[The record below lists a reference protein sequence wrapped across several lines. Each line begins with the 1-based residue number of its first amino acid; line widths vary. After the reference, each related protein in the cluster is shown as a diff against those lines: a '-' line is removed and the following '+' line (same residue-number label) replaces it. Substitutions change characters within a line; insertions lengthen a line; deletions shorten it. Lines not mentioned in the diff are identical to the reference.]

1 MAQQIFLYPTVV
13 GLTGVSFEK
22 IDIAIGTGTLTSAK
36 FGIPAYGTIKA
47 PTVTVDRVNKTVTY
61 TTGPGADN
69 TDFSGHAAGTS
80 GALKGLQH
88 NASYDQ
94 LTFDQSLTDWPS
106 QLTSGSDAAPDQ
118 VLCGA
123 VFAYMVIQIF
133 DGGAGLITNL
143 DVTTSANRTTGLFF
157 VAPDPLSNMI
167 TDIDTK
173 TAAAF
178 NKQITFAN
186 EPDEYKYWNY
196 RTAETTDPLETSSVS
211 FSAVNSD
218 KIYVKYSIVCSFSAA
233 SENIDETQLDAITSS
248 GTQATPFSSAD
259 ITVTFIL
266 GWTVIA

>member
-13 GLTGVSFEK
+13 GLTAVNFEK
-22 IDIAIGTGTLTSAK
+22 IDIAIGTGTLTSAL

-61 TTGPGADN
+61 ATSATDN

-80 GALKGLQH
+80 GALKGSGD

-94 LTFDQSLTDWPS
+94 LTFDQSLTNWPS
-106 QLTSGSDAAPDQ
+106 ELTSGSDAAPDQ

-133 DGGAGLITNL
+133 DGGAALITNL
-143 DVTTSANRTTGLFF
+143 DVTASANRTTGLFF
-157 VAPDPLSNMI
+157 VSDPLGNMI
-167 TDIDTK
+167 SDIDTK
-173 TAAAF
+173 SAAAF
-178 NKQITFAN
+178 NKQITLAN

-196 RTAETTDPLETSSVS
+196 RTAETGDPLETNSVTFSS
-211 FSAVNSD
+211 ANSD
-218 KIYVKYSIVCSFSAA
+218 KIYIKYSIVCGFSAGT
-233 SENIDETQLDAITSS
+233 ENIDESNLDAITSS
-248 GTQATPFSSAD
+248 GTQATPFTSAD
-259 ITVTFIL
+259 VTVTFIL

>member
-1 MAQQIFLYPTVV
+1 MAQIFLYPTVV
-13 GLTGVSFEK
+13 GLTAVNFEK

-36 FGIPAYGTIKA
+36 FGIPVYGTIKA

-61 TTGPGADN
+61 ATSATDN

-80 GALKGLQH
+80 GALKGSGD
-88 NASYDQ
+88 NASYAQ
-94 LTFDQSLTDWPS
+94 LTFDQSLTNWPS
-106 QLTSGSDAAPDQ
+106 ELTSGSDAPPDQ

-133 DGGAGLITNL
+133 DGGAALITNL
-143 DVTTSANRTTGLFF
+143 DVTASANRTTGLFF
-157 VAPDPLSNMI
+157 AAPDPLSNMI
-167 TDIDTK
+167 SDIDTK

-178 NKQITFAN
+178 NKQITLAN

>member
-13 GLTGVSFEK
+13 GLTAVNFEK
-22 IDIAIGTGTLTSAK
+22 IDIAIGTGTLANAL
-36 FGIPAYGTIKA
+36 FGIPAYGTIKD

-61 TTGPGADN
+61 ATTPTDN
-69 TDFSGHAAGTS
+69 TAFSGHATGTS
-80 GALKGLQH
+80 GALKGSQH

-94 LTFDQSLTDWPS
+94 LTFDVSLTNWPS
-106 QLTSGSDAAPDQ
+106 ELTSGSDAAPDQ

-133 DGGAGLITNL
+133 DGDAALITNL
-143 DVTTSANRTTGLFF
+143 DVTDTANRTTGLFF
-157 VAPDPLSNMI
+157 VSDPLGNMI

-178 NKQITFAN
+178 NKQITLAN

-196 RTAETTDPLETSSVS
+196 RTAETGVPKETNSVTFSS
-211 FSAVNSD
+211 VNSD
-218 KIYVKYSIVCSFSAA
+218 KIYVKYSIVCGFSAGT
-233 SENIDETQLDAITSS
+233 ENINESNLDAITSS
-248 GTQATPFSSAD
+248 GTQATPFTSAD
-259 ITVTFIL
+259 VTVTFIL